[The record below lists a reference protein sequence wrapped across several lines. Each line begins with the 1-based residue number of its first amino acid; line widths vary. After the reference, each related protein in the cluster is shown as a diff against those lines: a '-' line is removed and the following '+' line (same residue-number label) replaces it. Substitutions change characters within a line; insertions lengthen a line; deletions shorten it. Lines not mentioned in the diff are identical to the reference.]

1 MRAEKLKIDTA
12 ATSTE
17 AGEPDTQHRSGSTP
31 APTDTQISTQT
42 DQQKST
48 SAWRK
53 WLRHNAGRILVRT
66 LAVMAALVLWHL
78 AATQQWNWI
87 LNFENVPTPLQV
99 GQEFLLQLHNPTFYK
114 HIGVSLERILIG
126 YVLAAFSGI
135 LLGVLMGR
143 YALVEDIFIPYIE
156 ILRPIPAVA
165 WIPLAI
171 LILPTEESSIIFI
184 TYLGALFPIVINTL
198 HGVEQTPATLI
209 RAARS
214 FGASDRAILWH
225 VVIPGAMPSI
235 VAGLAIGMGVAWFS
249 LLAGEIISG
258 QYGIGYFTWA
268 AYTLVEYP
276 RIIIGMLVIGALGT
290 FSTAVVKLL
299 TRPLLRWQNHKE
311 PKA

>member
-1 MRAEKLKIDTA
+1 MRAEITRTA
-12 ATSTE
+12 AVNLASEDPVAAATELNTEST
-17 AGEPDTQHRSGSTP
+17 AAVTQMTLPVSTAPVSANLMVIWGRS
-31 APTDTQISTQT
+31 QR
-42 DQQKST
+42 
-48 SAWRK
+48 W
-53 WLRHNAGRILVRT
+53 LVRG
-66 LAVMAALVLWHL
+66 LAILGALVFWHI
-78 AATQQWNWI
+78 AASQQWDWI
-87 LNFENVPTPLQV
+87 ISFNNVPTPLQV
-99 GQEFLLQLHNPTFYK
+99 GDELIAQLQNDTFYT
-114 HIGVSLERILIG
+114 HIVVSLKRILIG
-126 YVLAAFSGI
+126 YVLAAISGI
-135 LLGVLMGR
+135 VIGVLMGR
-143 YALVEDIFIPYIE
+143 YAMMEDIFTPYIE

-171 LILPTEESSIIFI
+171 LMMPTEESSIVFI
-184 TYLGALFPIVINTL
+184 TYLGALFPIILNTL
-198 HGVEQTPATLI
+198 HGVEQTPSTLI

-235 VAGLAIGMGVAWFS
+235 VAGLAIGMGVSWFS

-290 FSTAVVKLL
+290 FSTAVVKAV
-299 TRPLLRWQNHKE
+299 TKPLLRWQNHKE